1 MTVWASLMWRRGAGM
16 EEISVEIEEPFSMLP
31 IEVITAKARSDII
44 TLVNNQRASDC
55 GMDTVVGNAMT
66 EAPMRLNSMERPAE
80 STPTEPSGWLKPDW
94 ATID

>member
-1 MTVWASLMWRRGAGM
+1 M

-44 TLVNNQRASDC
+44 TLVNNQRANDC
-55 GMDTVVGNAMT
+55 STDTVIGNAMNGT
-66 EAPMRLNSMERPAE
+66 TVQGLNSMERPKE
-80 STPTEPSGWLKPDW
+80 FVWEEPSGWLKPDW